1 MPRYILSEKKKN
13 LLVDDENYT
22 YRRERDDA
30 KKTKTYWKCV
40 KSDKSACTARITSLF
55 GEPTIVKFVNQ
66 HSHTT
71 TTFEV
76 GCKEYTTSLVVDASN
91 SLNCISEKYPNAS
104 IFCCLFHF
112 CQAHYRKLVDLGFKV
127 QYGTDAGKDIFKQV
141 SP

>member
-76 GCKEYTTSLVVDASN
+76 GCKVALSQKHFLVINSN
-91 SLNCISEKYPNAS
+91 LHM
-104 IFCCLFHF
+104 L
-112 CQAHYRKLVDLGFKV
+112 KV
-127 QYGTDAGKDIFKQV
+127 GGV
-141 SP
+141 